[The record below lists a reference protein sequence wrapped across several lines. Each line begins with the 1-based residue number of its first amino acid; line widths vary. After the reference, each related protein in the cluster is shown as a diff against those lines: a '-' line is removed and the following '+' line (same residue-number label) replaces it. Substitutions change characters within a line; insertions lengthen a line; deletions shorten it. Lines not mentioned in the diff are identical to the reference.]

1 MGDENID
8 GQVKQQNRRKLQ
20 EHLENIRSHGGVPP
34 KEEPKPAGGKER
46 QDFRRDWEAWKRLYG
61 GRIIDLSARDE
72 PGNAADFKLLG
83 IAPTSD
89 KEAIR
94 KAFYALAK
102 KNHPDTGGSEENF
115 RGLMTA
121 YRNLTGE
128 T

>member
-1 MGDENID
+1 MGDKNLD
-8 GQVKQQNRRKLQ
+8 GRVKQQNRRKLQ
-20 EHLENIRSHGGVPP
+20 EHLEKIRHHGGVPP
-34 KEEPKPAGGKER
+34 EEGPKPAVEEEG
-46 QDFRRDWEAWKRLYG
+46 QAFRRDWEAWKRIFG
-61 GRIIDLSARDE
+61 GRIIDLSARGE

-89 KEAIR
+89 KGAIR

-102 KNHPDTGGSEENF
+102 KNHPDAGGSEENF

-128 T
+128 A